1 MRDRSLWRHRLVG
14 LAREGEL
21 SAAGLELALRRLALL
36 PTPADWRRLA
46 DRLLLAAGLVLLLAG
61 VLFFFAFNWSALHRY
76 ARLALAAAPLCV
88 AALAALWC
96 GRRYERHPRPEGL
109 RRLQAALGTAVVLIG
124 VLLAVIG
131 QIYQTG
137 ADSELLFA
145 GWALLAL
152 PWVLVAAAPWLW
164 LFWLLV
170 VNVAVLLFLAGR
182 ADLWAALVLPVGSL
196 WSPLWL
202 NLAVLG
208 VWEGL
213 AAWRGVARP
222 DYAPRCVAVLTAIA
236 ATAFALAWVFRS
248 TGDGWPGQDWAPV
261 FYAGWA
267 VALSLY
273 YRHFR
278 RDLVPLALVAGS
290 LVIVGSAGFGRQIFV
305 VQRFDVS
312 GFLLL
317 GAIVAG
323 LSAAATVW
331 LRHTARRW
339 QAHAESQVKGE
350 AKDGAKD
357 EAKGGTA

>member
-1 MRDRSLWRHRLVG
+1 MRCPGYWS
-14 LAREGEL
+14 
-21 SAAGLELALRRLALL
+21 RR
-36 PTPADWRRLA
+36 P
-46 DRLLLAAGLVLLLAG
+46 
-61 VLFFFAFNWSALHRY
+61 
-76 ARLALAAAPLCV
+76 
-88 AALAALWC
+88 
-96 GRRYERHPRPEGL
+96 
-109 RRLQAALGTAVVLIG
+109 
-124 VLLAVIG
+124 
-131 QIYQTG
+131 
-137 ADSELLFA
+137 
-145 GWALLAL
+145 
-152 PWVLVAAAPWLW
+152 PWLW

-182 ADLWAALVLPVGSL
+182 ADLWSGAQRPCPVGSL

-202 NLAVLG
+202 NLAVLA

-213 AAWRGVARP
+213 AAWRNVAR
-222 DYAPRCVAVLTAIA
+222 LT
-236 ATAFALAWVFRS
+236 TALRRGADRDC
-248 TGDGWPGQDWAPV
+248 GDGLRPGLGLPFHGRRLAGQDWAPV

-323 LSAAATVW
+323 LSAAATVC

-339 QAHAESQVKGE
+339 QAHAEKSGQRRSDGWSKGRGEGE
-350 AKDGAKD
+350 ARA
-357 EAKGGTA
+357 